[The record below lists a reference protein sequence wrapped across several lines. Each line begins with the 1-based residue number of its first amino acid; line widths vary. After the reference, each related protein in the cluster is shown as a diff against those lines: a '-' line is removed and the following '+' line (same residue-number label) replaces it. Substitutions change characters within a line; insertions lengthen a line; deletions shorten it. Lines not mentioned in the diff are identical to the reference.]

1 MSLLKKLADKHLTS
15 GTIRLVKPDGSEE
28 TLGTGERSLSVRL
41 VDNGVL
47 GELARNPRLAL
58 GETFMDGRLIIED
71 GSILDLL
78 EIVQKS
84 NRWEDGGLGA
94 TFIARSNALKK
105 AQRWL
110 RRNNPVTSRKN
121 VAHHYDLGNDL
132 YALFL
137 DERRQYSCGYVTD
150 EGADLEKIQAD
161 KLAHIAAKLYLRE
174 GDHVLDIG
182 SGWGGMAIYLHRV
195 AGVKVTG
202 VTLSVEQLDYARKAA
217 QKAGVSEHVRF
228 ELTDY
233 RSLTGTYD
241 RIVSVGMFEHVGEA
255 HYDEF
260 YTTCRRLLKDDG
272 VMLLH
277 TIGKFGQASGPD
289 PFTDKYIFPGYHIPS
304 LSQMVEASEKA
315 RLISSDVETLRLHYA
330 HTLRHW
336 LAHTEANEA
345 EIVRM
350 HDERF
355 YRLWLYYLAGG
366 VVMFEDGGACNYQV
380 QYVKDRRALPITRDY
395 MAETEKLYRQ
405 RDAERA

>member
-1 MSLLKKLADKHLTS
+1 MSLLKKLADQHLTA
-15 GTIRLVKPDGSEE
+15 GTITLIRHDGTRETIGSGRRALTVKLHDSKVIGDI
-28 TLGTGERSLSVRL
+28 V
-41 VDNGVL
+41 
-47 GELARNPRLAL
+47 RNPRLRL
-58 GETFMDGRLIIED
+58 GEAYMDGRLTIED

-84 NRWEDGGLGA
+84 SRWEEGGLDSSPFA
-94 TFIARSNALKK
+94 TSALLGR
-105 AQRWL
+105 AARWL
-110 RRNNPVTSRKN
+110 RRNNPVTSRRN
-121 VAHHYDLGNDL
+121 VAHHYDIGNDL

-150 EGADLEKIQAD
+150 EAHGLERIQAD

-182 SGWGGMAIYLHRV
+182 SGWGGLAIYLNKV

-217 QKAGVSEHVRF
+217 KEAGVEDQVRF

-233 RSLTGTYD
+233 RALTGSYD

-255 HYDEF
+255 HYQEF
-260 YTTCRRLLKDDG
+260 YRTCRELLADDG
-272 VMLLH
+272 VMLVH
-277 TIGKFGQASGPD
+277 TIGNFGPASGPD

-304 LSQMVEASEKA
+304 LSQMCAASEKA
-315 RLISSDVETLRLHYA
+315 RLITTDIETLRLHYT

-336 LAHTEANEA
+336 LERCEAA
-345 EIVRM
+345 KDQIVALL
-350 HDERF
+350 DEKF
-355 YRLWLYYLAGG
+355 YRMWCFYLAGG
-366 VVMFEDGGACNYQV
+366 VVMFEDGGAGNYQA

-395 MAETEKLYRQ
+395 MVEAEARYRAI
-405 RDAERA
+405 DAG